1 MKRPLVKLDSVRIQ
15 TARMME
21 IYALLRGELEKNAG
35 LGLTEQARDQLDNAI
50 AMIHANMRQLLDLLT
65 AYQKE
70 NTLAAEEVQELGEL
84 EEILEQGNKSKSALL
99 KKLSSCQQ
107 KHLKKYLINN

>member
-21 IYALLRGELEKNAG
+21 IYTLLRGELEKNAG

-50 AMIHANMRQLLDLLT
+50 AMIHANMRQLLHLLT

-84 EEILEQGNKSKSALL
+84 EEILEAVLAWHNE
-99 KKLSSCQQ
+99 
-107 KHLKKYLINN
+107 

>member
-84 EEILEQGNKSKSALL
+84 EDILEAVLAWHNE
-99 KKLSSCQQ
+99 
-107 KHLKKYLINN
+107 

>member
-21 IYALLRGELEKNAG
+21 IYALLRGELEKNAC

-50 AMIHANMRQLLDLLT
+50 AMIHANMRQLLNLLT

-84 EEILEQGNKSKSALL
+84 EDILEAVLAWHNE
-99 KKLSSCQQ
+99 
-107 KHLKKYLINN
+107 